1 MTRDNLDDTLPAPE
15 EILVTHEEIERTYDM
30 KYTGVRVAAPKL
42 KLRRVV
48 RAADDYDDLYHR
60 AAYLLRKLVTAH
72 FFEDG
77 NKRTAWVT
85 VRKYLSENGETPA
98 ERGPDA
104 GRVLRRIRRY
114 DVPEI
119 AEWLESGEIDDSRLG
134 P

>member
-1 MTRDNLDDTLPAPE
+1 MTRDDFDDTLPTAK
-15 EILVTHEEIERTYDM
+15 EILATHEEIERAYDM
-30 KYTGVRVAAPKL
+30 KYTGTRVAAPKL
-42 KLRRVV
+42 KLGRILR
-48 RAADDYDDLYHR
+48 DSGDYDDLYHR

-72 FFEDG
+72 LFEDG

-98 ERGPDA
+98 ERGPEA

-114 DVPEI
+114 DVAEI

>member
-1 MTRDNLDDTLPAPE
+1 MTRDDFGDTLPTPK
-15 EILVTHEEIERTYDM
+15 EILATHEEIERAYDM

-42 KLRRVV
+42 KLKRIIRE
-48 RAADDYDDLYHR
+48 ADDYDDLYHR

-72 FFEDG
+72 LFEDG

-85 VRKYLSENGETPA
+85 VRKYLAENGETPA
-98 ERGPDA
+98 KRDSNA

-114 DVPEI
+114 DVAEL
-119 AEWLESGEIDDSRLG
+119 AEWLESGEIDESRLG